1 MPIKDVLDDIDCMI
15 NTLCLAKREL
25 GYAVVY
31 ESERN
36 ILNEDQWIG
45 FIKDHQQPS
54 GTIIREGLK
63 HTPKSSV
70 PQTVRT
76 ATLRATAISSVG
88 VSVIWWNWLRPMFTM
103 PNTSSGASPICPSCR
118 KSGST
123 LCLRPPKSSLA
134 S

>member
-1 MPIKDVLDDIDCMI
+1 MFFR
-15 NTLCLAKREL
+15 LCLAKREL

-63 HTPKSSV
+63 KVS
-70 PQTVRT
+70 R
-76 ATLRATAISSVG
+76 ISRKLADQDMYG
-88 VSVIWWNWLRPMFTM
+88 KENA
-103 PNTSSGASPICPSCR
+103 NKICR
-118 KSGST
+118 GDMGE
-123 LCLRPPKSSLA
+123 
-134 S
+134 

>member
-1 MPIKDVLDDIDCMI
+1 MPIKDVLDDIDYMI

-63 HTPKSSV
+63 
-70 PQTVRT
+70 Q
-76 ATLRATAISSVG
+76 
-88 VSVIWWNWLRPMFTM
+88 VSRVSRKLADEVVYGKEDSNK
-103 PNTSSGASPICPSCR
+103 ICR
-118 KSGST
+118 GDMDE
-123 LCLRPPKSSLA
+123 
-134 S
+134 